1 MKIAIIGA
9 TGTIGQRI
17 TNEALERGHE
27 VKALLR
33 DPERIAKIE
42 LSHPKLSVAQVDIF
56 DPASVA
62 AAIADVDVVVNA
74 TGARAGDI
82 RKFYVDST
90 NAVIEGVKRAG
101 NKRLLVVGGA
111 GSLEVAPQVFLAD
124 TPAFPE
130 MALPIARAQR
140 ETLYIF
146 RDSNIEWTFFSPS
159 ALIAPGRRTGK
170 YRLGT
175 DQLLTNDHGESYI
188 SAEDYAVALLDEIE
202 NPQFIRQRFTA
213 VSLEK

>member
-27 VKALLR
+27 VKALAR
-33 DPERIAKIE
+33 DPKKVAAGE
-42 LSHPKLSVAQVDIF
+42 LSHPRLSVAEIDIF
-56 DPASVA
+56 DPASIA
-62 AAIADVDVVVNA
+62 QAIADVDVLVNA
-74 TGARAGDI
+74 TGARTGDI
-82 RKFYVDST
+82 HKFYVDST
-90 NAVIEGVKRAG
+90 HAVIEGVKRAG
-101 NKRLLVVGGA
+101 NKRLLIVGGA
-111 GSLEVAPQVFLAD
+111 GSLEVAPQVQLAD

-130 MALPIARAQR
+130 FALPIARAQR

-146 RDSNIEWTFFSPS
+146 RDTNIEWTFFSPS

-175 DQLLTNDHGESYI
+175 DQLLTNDQGESYI

-202 NPQFIRQRFTA
+202 HPQFPRQRFTA